1 MTLKPENFPYRL
13 VLGSGS
19 PRREE
24 LLKKMGF
31 YFDIIVK
38 KNEEIFPQDLP
49 TEQIPE
55 YIAKQKSQHYNL
67 DEMPENTLLITADT
81 LVILDD
87 KILGKPKD
95 KSEATAILKELSGK
109 THEVVTGVCL
119 RTKEKEKTFSVSS
132 RVSFRVIKEDEILY
146 YIENYKPYDK
156 AGAYGIQE
164 WLGFIALERIEGSF
178 FNVMGF
184 PTQRLYV
191 SLMEF
196 DN

>member
-1 MTLKPENFPYRL
+1 MTIKPENFPYRL
-13 VLGSGS
+13 VLGSSS
-19 PRREE
+19 PRRAE

-31 YFDIIVK
+31 YFDIVVK
-38 KNEEIFPQDLP
+38 EIEEIFPQDLSA
-49 TEQIPE
+49 EQAPE

-67 DEMPENTLLITADT
+67 NEMPEKTLLITADT
-81 LVILDD
+81 LVILNG

-95 KSEATAILKELSGK
+95 KGEATSMLKELSGK
-109 THEVVTGVCL
+109 THEVITGVCL

-132 RVSFRVIKEDEILY
+132 HVSFRVISEEEIAY
-146 YIENYKPYDK
+146 YIENWKPYDK

-164 WLGFIALERIEGSF
+164 WLGFIALEKIEGSF

-191 SLMEF
+191 SLMGF

>member
-1 MTLKPENFPYRL
+1 MMITKPEEFPYRI

-19 PRREE
+19 PRRAE

-31 YFDIIVK
+31 YFDTLVK
-38 KNEEIFPQDLP
+38 QVNEEYPSDMLS
-49 TEQIPE
+49 EQVPE
-55 YIAKQKSQHYNL
+55 YIARQKSQAYNIY
-67 DEMPENTLLITADT
+67 EMPDNTLIITADT
-81 LVILDD
+81 LVILDG

-95 KSEATAILKELSGK
+95 KDEATFMLQQLSGK
-109 THEVVTGVCL
+109 THEVLTGVCI
-119 RTKEKEKTFSVSS
+119 RTKEKEKSFSAVS
-132 RVSFRVIKEDEILY
+132 RVSFRAFTNEEINY
-146 YIENYKPYDK
+146 YIDNYKPYDK

-191 SLMEF
+191 ALMDF
-196 DN
+196 

>member
-1 MTLKPENFPYRL
+1 MNVKPENYPYRII
-13 VLGSGS
+13 LGSGS

-31 YFDIIVK
+31 YFDRVVK
-38 KNEEIFPQDLP
+38 NIEEVLPQDMP
-49 TEQIPE
+49 AEQVPK

-67 DEMPENTLLITADT
+67 GEMPENTLLITADT
-81 LVILDD
+81 LVILDG

-95 KSEATAILKELSGK
+95 KGEATAMLKELSGK
-109 THEVVTGVCL
+109 THEVITGVCL
-119 RTKEKEKTFSVSS
+119 RTKEKEKTFSISS
-132 RVSFRVIKEDEILY
+132 HVSFRVISDEEIEY
-146 YIENYKPYDK
+146 YIDNYKPYDK

-191 SLMEF
+191 ALMSF
-196 DN
+196 

>member
-1 MTLKPENFPYRL
+1 MTVKPEDFPYRL

-31 YFDIIVK
+31 YFDIVVK
-38 KNEEIFPQDLP
+38 KNEEIFPQNLP
-49 TEQIPE
+49 AEQVPE
-55 YIAKQKSQHYNL
+55 YIAKQKSQCYNL
-67 DEMPENTLLITADT
+67 DEMPEKTLLITADT
-81 LVILDD
+81 LVILDG

-95 KSEATAILKELSGK
+95 KSEAIAILKELSGK

-119 RTKEKEKTFSVSS
+119 RTKEKEKTFSISS
-132 RVSFRVIKEDEILY
+132 YVSFRVIKDEEILY
-146 YIENYKPYDK
+146 YVENYKPYDK

>member
-1 MTLKPENFPYRL
+1 MTVKPEDFPYRL
-13 VLGSGS
+13 VLGSGY

-31 YFDIIVK
+31 YFDIVVK
-38 KNEEIFPQDLP
+38 KNEEIFPQNLP
-49 TEQIPE
+49 AEQVPE
-55 YIAKQKSQHYNL
+55 YIAKQKSQCYNL
-67 DEMPENTLLITADT
+67 DEMPEKTLLITADT
-81 LVILDD
+81 LVILDG

-95 KSEATAILKELSGK
+95 KSEAIAILKELSGK

-119 RTKEKEKTFSVSS
+119 RTKEKEKTFSISS
-132 RVSFRVIKEDEILY
+132 YVSFRVIKDEEILY
-146 YIENYKPYDK
+146 YVENYKPYDK